1 RALQAQTDRTV
12 SWNAERVAS
21 IVLCKIFEWVK
32 GPLIIHS
39 FKDRI
44 ENSFAATASGK
55 GAHLSDTASDFYKE
69 PLDHVGGPDAS
80 PMLFRTSK
88 ESQEFLN
95 VLRQALD
102 GFGSASLPTLLPF
115 SETLQSFSAVF
126 GLIDK
131 FGLLQAG
138 PLGSFEFVL
147 QVAQL
152 VRPAAL
158 VG

>member
-1 RALQAQTDRTV
+1 MTQRNFLPSKKALT
-12 SWNAERVAS
+12 VAS
-21 IVLCKIFEWVK
+21 ILLCKIFEWVK
-32 GPLIIHS
+32 GPLIVHS

-44 ENSFAATASGK
+44 ENSFTTGASGK
-55 GAHLSDTASDFYKE
+55 CAHLSDSASDFHKE

-88 ESQEFLN
+88 EGQEFLN
-95 VLRQALD
+95 VLGQALD
-102 GFGSASLPTLLPF
+102 GFGSAGLPTFLPF
-115 SETLQSFSAVF
+115 SETLQRFGAVLS
-126 GLIDK
+126 LINK
-131 FGLLQAG
+131 FGLLQAR